1 MNYCNHYAGPCPA
14 LSTKCSAHRQINIAL
29 PHKIRIQ
36 SATQILIKIQK
47 HECRHQDFQQTFQKQ
62 NFLFVFFDSICY
74 PDWLG
79 WCWVA
84 FLKKKGKVKHVLL
97 EFCLWILSTMLCLIS
112 KNGKQRAN
120 SSWRAPIGAYKF
132 YIPKLNLHLLID
144 CRQLTVCAVCGHWKC
159 IEEESVYIFQHK
171 RGIN

>member
-1 MNYCNHYAGPCPA
+1 MSAD
-14 LSTKCSAHRQINIAL
+14 TKTFNKLFKSKTSSLCFLTASVTPTGWVGVGWL
-29 PHKIRIQ
+29 
-36 SATQILIKIQK
+36 
-47 HECRHQDFQQTFQKQ
+47 FQ
-62 NFLFVFFDSICY
+62 
-74 PDWLG
+74 
-79 WCWVA
+79 
-84 FLKKKGKVKHVLL
+84 KKGKVKHVLL

-112 KNGKQRAN
+112 KNGTKIAN

>member
-1 MNYCNHYAGPCPA
+1 MPCPAVAVVSVVYNGDVCICSVQCALCMNYCNHYAGPCPA

-62 NFLFVFFDSICY
+62 NFLFVFFDSICD

-84 FLKKKGKVKHVLL
+84 FSKTGKS
-97 EFCLWILSTMLCLIS
+97 ETCS
-112 KNGKQRAN
+112 
-120 SSWRAPIGAYKF
+120 
-132 YIPKLNLHLLID
+132 
-144 CRQLTVCAVCGHWKC
+144 
-159 IEEESVYIFQHK
+159 SVYGFYQ
-171 RGIN
+171 RCSV

>member
-62 NFLFVFFDSICY
+62 NFLFVFFDY
-74 PDWLG
+74 LE
-79 WCWVA
+79 V
-84 FLKKKGKVKHVLL
+84 VLL
-97 EFCLWILSTMLCLIS
+97 HFFEDEGGAAGPKAAGGGCAREEAGWESFAVLVVEAR
-112 KNGKQRAN
+112 GAGQRPVER
-120 SSWRAPIGAYKF
+120 SGGRGPRARRMWSA
-132 YIPKLNLHLLID
+132 
-144 CRQLTVCAVCGHWKC
+144 
-159 IEEESVYIFQHK
+159 
-171 RGIN
+171 